1 MRKEFLLIP
10 GPTPVPP
17 QVSMAMATEMFNHRG
32 PRFQALQDELI
43 RSLKNIFQTEG
54 RLFILTTSGTG
65 IMETSVVNFISP
77 GQKVLALSNGAF
89 GERMATIAE
98 AYGIEVERVDSGWG
112 LPLDY
117 QALDDKLKAD
127 RDGTICAVMVVHNES
142 STGMMNDLALI
153 SKIRGEHPA
162 LLIVDAV
169 SSMGAVDIP
178 VDRLGIDVCVTGSQ
192 KALMLP
198 PGLAIISVSARA
210 WSVGVKS
217 NNYKY
222 YFSLVEAQDYL
233 AKGQTPFTPA
243 ISQMV
248 ALQKALEIYFE
259 EGREEIFARQGRMTG
274 AVRAAARALDLGL
287 LVEDAHASMTVTAI
301 LKPADVEVQN
311 LCAVLRERFGVEIAA
326 GQGKLSGSIFR
337 FGHMGAIVEMD
348 MIVGIAALEM
358 ALKIL
363 GCSIELGKGVRAAQE
378 VLISK

>member
-1 MRKEFLLIP
+1 
-10 GPTPVPP
+10 
-17 QVSMAMATEMFNHRG
+17 
-32 PRFQALQDELI
+32 
-43 RSLKNIFQTEG
+43 
-54 RLFILTTSGTG
+54 
-65 IMETSVVNFISP
+65 
-77 GQKVLALSNGAF
+77 
-89 GERMATIAE
+89 
-98 AYGIEVERVDSGWG
+98 
-112 LPLDY
+112 
-117 QALDDKLKAD
+117 
-127 RDGTICAVMVVHNES
+127 
-142 STGMMNDLALI
+142 
-153 SKIRGEHPA
+153 
-162 LLIVDAV
+162 
-169 SSMGAVDIP
+169 
-178 VDRLGIDVCVTGSQ
+178 
-192 KALMLP
+192 
-198 PGLAIISVSARA
+198 
-210 WSVGVKS
+210 
-217 NNYKY
+217 
-222 YFSLVEAQDYL
+222 